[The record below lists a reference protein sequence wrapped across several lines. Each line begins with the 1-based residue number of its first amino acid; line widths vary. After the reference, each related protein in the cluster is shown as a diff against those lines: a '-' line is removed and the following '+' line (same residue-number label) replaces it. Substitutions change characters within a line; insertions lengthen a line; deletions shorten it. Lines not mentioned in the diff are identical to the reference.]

1 MKLELTNGFVT
12 PNFSGYKTH
21 LKTIS
26 EFRWSINELKSFNS
40 ENIPDFQRKSFNRA
54 KKWLIKNHPEFL
66 I

>member
-1 MKLELTNGFVT
+1 MKLELVNGFVT
-12 PNFSGYKTH
+12 PKFSSSKKK
-21 LKTIS
+21 LKIIT
-26 EFRWSINELKSFNS
+26 EFRWSINELKFFNN